1 MVAVITG
8 DIINSRAIKTALWQ
22 NELKA
27 VLSNYGNAP
36 GQWEI
41 YRGDS
46 FQLKVEKEKAVQ
58 AAIHIKACMKK
69 LNPLDVR
76 MAIGIGEEDFKG
88 KGVTES
94 TGSAYIRSGNCYEQL
109 KKQNLAIKSG
119 DSTFDECFNLLIS
132 LALLTMDNWTALVAG
147 VVQATIEHP
156 EKNQK
161 ELAEMLGK
169 TQSSISEALKR
180 AGAPEINQFI
190 EYYHQKAQKL

>member
-8 DIINSRAIKTALWQ
+8 DIINSRAVKTVLWQ

-27 VLSNYGNAP
+27 VLSVYGFAP
-36 GQWEI
+36 TDWEI

-46 FQLKVEKEKAVQ
+46 FQLRVEKEKAIQ

-69 LNPLDVR
+69 LNSVDVR
-76 MAIGIGEEDFKG
+76 MAIGIGEEDFTG

-94 TGSAYIRSGNCYEQL
+94 TGTAYIRSGSCYEQL
-109 KKQNLAIKSG
+109 KKQNLAIESG
-119 DSTFDECFNLLIS
+119 DDSFDECFNLLIS

-147 VVQATIEHP
+147 VVQTSIEHP
-156 EKNQK
+156 GKNQK
-161 ELAEMLGK
+161 ELAELLGK

-180 AGAPEINQFI
+180 AGDPEITQFI
-190 EYYHQKAQKL
+190 EYYHKKSQDL